1 MASPDL
7 PPKYLTAGA
16 DYLAAIRKLGLDP
29 RFFGWGWE
37 SFANQWALVMVTS
50 IVDAGGPLALNELL
64 FKAYNAEATPKAI
77 SPFIIRIFSPEIVPD
92 NLWMLAAKD
101 LKISAVHDKYGRPKG
116 KLEDLPIV
124 QKIELTFLGIDLS
137 SLNSYATA
145 FKPTE
150 AKGYHER
157 RQEWQRFK
165 RNVEKLAA

>member
-7 PPKYLTAGA
+7 PPKYLTAGG
-16 DYLAAIRKLGLDP
+16 DYLAAVRKLGLDP

-37 SFANQWALVMVTS
+37 SSASQWVLVMVTS

-64 FKAYNAEATPKAI
+64 FAAYNAEATPKAI
-77 SPFIIRIFSPEIVPD
+77 SPFIIRIFSPEIVPE
-92 NLWMLAAKD
+92 NFWMVAAKD
-101 LKISAVHDKYGRPKG
+101 LRISALHDKYGRPKG
-116 KLEDLPIV
+116 KPEEFPTV
-124 QKIELTFLGIDLS
+124 QKIELTFLGIDVS
-137 SLNSYATA
+137 SLNAYETT
-145 FKPTE
+145 FKPTK